1 MSADKHPTM
10 KCPFC
15 AWCRRTY
22 YTPQHF
28 LTHHIDKIH
37 VRPVTNDHCL
47 YAYAVH
53 DKEEID
59 FCACLTCG
67 KGTLGDGNSGNS
79 SRWIEMH
86 SKNKECK
93 VHHRKKLA
101 DLRKAT
107 LEAVLTE
114 ASAPV
119 ADTDTEAEPSAA
131 ILHTVWESLKENK
144 PFVPFMEDV
153 EELCKLTNEDSDED
167 FDPKEAIEHSI
178 RCAVNDRINIS
189 KHTSEMNKLENEHDT
204 VVANMQFDIKQ
215 LQQQVSGLQNHIID
229 QAKRMSDLESRMAML
244 ERENKRY
251 KAVYPELPPEDPQ

>member
-1 MSADKHPTM
+1 
-10 KCPFC
+10 
-15 AWCRRTY
+15 
-22 YTPQHF
+22 
-28 LTHHIDKIH
+28 
-37 VRPVTNDHCL
+37 
-47 YAYAVH
+47 
-53 DKEEID
+53 
-59 FCACLTCG
+59 
-67 KGTLGDGNSGNS
+67 
-79 SRWIEMH
+79 MH

>member
-1 MSADKHPTM
+1 MSDNKNPTM

-15 AWCRRTY
+15 SWCRRIRY
-22 YTPQHF
+22 ISNHF
-28 LTHHIDKIH
+28 LIYHVDKLHI
-37 VRPVTNDHCL
+37 RPVTNDHCL

-79 SRWIEMH
+79 SRWVELH
-86 SKNKECK
+86 SKNASCK
-93 VHHRKKLA
+93 SQHRKKLA
-101 DLRKAT
+101 ELRESIRVAT
-107 LEAVLTE
+107 VPAEM
-114 ASAPV
+114 PV
-119 ADTDTEAEPSAA
+119 ADTEAGPPAA
-131 ILHTVWESLKENK
+131 VLHTVWESLKENK

-178 RCAVNDRINIS
+178 RCAVTGRINIS
-189 KHTSEMNKLENEHDT
+189 KHTAEMNKIENEHDT
-204 VVANMQFDIKQ
+204 VVHKMQFDIKQ

-251 KAVYPELPPEDPQ
+251 KTVYPELPPEDPQ